1 MQAVI
6 TVGVDSMLRTA
17 LKIFKRNAADSPRL
31 MITQTHSDEPSKSEN
46 DEEM

>member
-6 TVGVDSMLRTA
+6 TVSADSMLRMA

-31 MITQTHSDEPSKSEN
+31 MITQADSNEPSKSEN
-46 DEEM
+46 EEEM